1 MDSDDAEGAELP
13 PVDAKNIAGA
23 GTKRRVDRAHDPTR
37 LNRGVRVAG
46 ASAAAL
52 AGAALPP
59 FDAEET
65 KMSGAGKKR
74 RVERAQSDR
83 RRRHLA
89 VTFAPDTVLDDGG
102 WRLQEALKRKRE
114 RRGFQMAPAERAVL
128 DSEMSAAN
136 ELQLRLHVL
145 RAAVAT
151 RQEARMLFDR
161 PITGHGQRPG
171 GAGFQASSYMYQAPN
186 KEPKSPWASKSGTPA
201 GATQRRVAAKKARKP
216 RQADVAA
223 MKKEGARSRKVREE
237 EGVATANTHG
247 ETNGAAATYV
257 TPPRPRPPHTHTYPP
272 AFPSVVPALLLCR
285 HQPPV
290 RRYCAC
296 FVVRVV
302 VVGPGLL
309 LVGRGGQY
317 RLVTL
322 SPRHHSHP
330 RLRSRGVFW

>member
-13 PVDAKNIAGA
+13 PIDAKNIAGA
-23 GTKRRVDRAHDPTR
+23 GTKRRVDRAHDPSR
-37 LNRGVRVAG
+37 LTHGVRGAG

-52 AGAALPP
+52 AGAELPP
-59 FDAEET
+59 VDAEE
-65 KMSGAGKKR
+65 KNMSGAGKRR
-74 RVERAQSDR
+74 RVERAHDPS
-83 RRRHLA
+83 RH
-89 VTFAPDTVLDDGG
+89 T
-102 WRLQEALKRKRE
+102 
-114 RRGFQMAPAERAVL
+114 RGMRGAGA
-128 DSEMSAAN
+128 SSAA
-136 ELQLRLHVL
+136 LAM
-145 RAAVAT
+145 RATDSDDTEGAEPMAAAKEKA
-151 RQEARMLFDR
+151 RQEAEVEL
-161 PITGHGQRPG
+161 I
-171 GAGFQASSYMYQAPN
+171 
-186 KEPKSPWASKSGTPA
+186 
-201 GATQRRVAAKKARKP
+201 RVAEAKQRQVVAKKAQKQQ
-216 RQADVAA
+216 QAEVAA
-223 MKKEGARSRKVREE
+223 MEKEGARSRKVGEE

-272 AFPSVVPALLLCR
+272 ALPPVVPALLLCR